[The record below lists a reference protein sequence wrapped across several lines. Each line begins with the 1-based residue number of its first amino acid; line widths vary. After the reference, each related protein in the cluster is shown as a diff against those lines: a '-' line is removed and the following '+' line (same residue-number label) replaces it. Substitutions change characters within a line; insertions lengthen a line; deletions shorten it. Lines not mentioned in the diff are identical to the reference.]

1 MWIPVVERR
10 CKNSEL
16 SEKTTWWPGTK
27 SSSYYLQA
35 TPTNRTE
42 HLYWEIEDNSTVPVE
57 EPSPIETQPEPEAEA
72 ETQTKTVKYVKKGV
86 LYGYHHLPT
95 IKIPAIAYIK
105 EDWYFKGKTILVV
118 INEQGIVENYN
129 AIDILRSSGTEAFPF
144 DKEAIKNEKR
154 CIFFHGGRDK
164 EWTQKFEKTIESV
177 EQRLSSDHITKI
189 SWYCIGKNDRY
200 GPHPV
205 MSGHGE
211 TVLLALEKLDRKLEK
226 GSVKI
231 DYQTT
236 TSFEEIFKDC
246 HNNVI
251 KKYGGRCFQLAIPHA
266 SGKRPEER
274 KCSECDNA
282 MEVKLLYECCHRD
295 TDKAARR

>member
-1 MWIPVVERR
+1 VWIPVVERR

-27 SSSYYLQA
+27 SASYYLPA

-42 HLYWEIEDNSTVPVE
+42 HLYWELEDNSTVPVE

-86 LYGYHHLPT
+86 LYGYHHPPT

-105 EDWYFKGKTILVV
+105 EEWHFKGKTILVV

-129 AIDILRSSGTEAFPF
+129 AIDILRSWGTEAFPF

-154 CIFFHGGRDK
+154 YIFFYGGRDK

-177 EQRLSSDHITKI
+177 EQRP
-189 SWYCIGKNDRY
+189 R
-200 GPHPV
+200 PV

-231 DYQTT
+231 DYQKS
-236 TSFEEIFKDC
+236 TSFEEIFEDC

-251 KKYGGRCFQLAIPHA
+251 KKYGGRCCQLAIPYA
-266 SGKRPEER
+266 SGKQPEER

-295 TDKAARR
+295 TYKAARR